1 MPGFDVVVIGGGITG
16 CSSAYHL
23 AHAGVRVL
31 LLERGEIAMAAS
43 GASAG
48 GVRQQNRLAP
58 ELPLAMRAIARWPGL
73 ADELG
78 ADIEYRRVG
87 HLHLIE
93 REEQLPALEAS
104 VARQRADGLDLRIV
118 SGAEL
123 REILPAAAP
132 QILAG
137 SYCPTDGY
145 ANPILATYAFARAAQ
160 RHGATLR
167 TRTAVSRIL
176 VEAGRIV
183 GVEADGGRIVCRHV
197 VAAAGAWTP
206 GLAAAIGLTLP
217 IESRAPSMMVTERV
231 PGFFRP
237 VVTCMGRKL
246 SLKQMP
252 QGTVLIGGGWPGK
265 ANLESGK
272 GSVRPPSV
280 QGSAREATAVLPRL
294 RRAQVVRAWS
304 GVEAECADT
313 MPILGQVP
321 HLPGLLLAAGFS
333 GHGFA
338 LAPAIGEAMAAL
350 VVHGKP
356 PLPLDAL
363 SLGRFATQPA
373 ASRTIGS
380 DEPPNIRTSEHPNA
394 SP

>member
-1 MPGFDVVVIGGGITG
+1 MTACDVVVIGGGITG

-23 AHAGVRVL
+23 ARAGARVL

-58 ELPLAMRAIARWPGL
+58 ELPLAMRAISRWPGL

-78 ADIEYRRVG
+78 ADVEYRRVG

-104 VARQRADGLDLRIV
+104 VARQRAGGLDLCLV

-123 REILPAAAP
+123 RELLPAAAP
-132 QILAG
+132 QVIAG
-137 SYCPTDGY
+137 SFCPTDGY

-167 TRTAVSRIL
+167 TRTAVRTIL
-176 VEAGRIV
+176 VEGGRMA
-183 GVEADGGRIVCRHV
+183 GVEADGTRIACRHV

-206 GLAAAIGLTLP
+206 GLAAALGLALP
-217 IESRAPSMMVTERV
+217 FETRAPSMMVTERV

-252 QGTVLIGGGWPGK
+252 QGTVLIGGGWPGR

-272 GSVRPPSV
+272 GEARPTSMS
-280 QGSAREATAVLPRL
+280 GSAGDATAILPAL
-294 RRAQVVRAWS
+294 RRAQVVRSWS
-304 GVEAECADT
+304 GVEAECADA
-313 MPILGQVP
+313 MPILGEVQQ
-321 HLPGLLLAAGFS
+321 LPGLLLAAGFS

-350 VVHGKP
+350 VVDGKP
-356 PLPLDAL
+356 PLPLAAL
-363 SLGRFATQPA
+363 SVERFGSPAPALRRGAAPEAGR
-373 ASRTIGS
+373 
-380 DEPPNIRTSEHPNA
+380 
-394 SP
+394 